1 MPGRLARRYDEPVEV
16 ERRDDVPIRFVR
28 RGRPHRVVAVL
39 AHWWETGPWWE
50 TGWETGSDVIGVG
63 AGVVGDDER
72 ELWRVEA
79 VAAGRS
85 APPAVVELCQ
95 SWSTGAWTL
104 TGVLD

>member
-1 MPGRLARRYDEPVEV
+1 MPARLARRYDEPVDV
-16 ERRDDVPIRFVR
+16 ERRDDVPTRFAR
-28 RGRPHRVVAVL
+28 RDRSGRARGYHVSAVL

-50 TGWETGSDVIGVG
+50 TADSG
-63 AGVVGDDER
+63 AGDDER

-79 VAAGRS
+79 VPVGRS
-85 APPAVVELCQ
+85 ASAAVVELCL